1 MSSLDFMVNRFLMKL
16 FNSND
21 MQTIELRLQFS
32 FNCRVDRLDNV
43 VRNLLVLNL

>member
-1 MSSLDFMVNRFLMKL
+1 MVNHFLMKL

-21 MQTIELRLQFS
+21 MQTIEFDVSS
-32 FNCRVDRLDNV
+32 FLNYRMNGLDIIFF